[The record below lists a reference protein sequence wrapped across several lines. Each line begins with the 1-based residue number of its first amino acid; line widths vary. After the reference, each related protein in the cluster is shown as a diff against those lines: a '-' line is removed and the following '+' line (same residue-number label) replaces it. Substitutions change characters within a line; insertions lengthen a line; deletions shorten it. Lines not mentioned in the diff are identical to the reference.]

1 MAAPP
6 APTPQAN
13 RNYIQCAMTF
23 RQKAKNWDL
32 EDMIPAL
39 QTANLTTI
47 GEMAPACCWNPELI
61 TDEQVKTKVLM
72 KVLSWNGMGDE
83 PPKSSNVKQL
93 LWDCAQEYL

>member
-1 MAAPP
+1 MAAAH

-39 QTANLTTI
+39 QAAQLTTI
-47 GEMAPACCWNPELI
+47 GEMASACCWNPELI
-61 TDEQVKTKVLM
+61 TDDQVRTKVLM

-93 LWDCAQEYL
+93 LWDCV